1 MPTKRRRTLGAY
13 IAALVRTLDRAD
25 PPAGRRLRAVVG
37 ARRARIGLDD
47 ETVDVFFVGDRLAA
61 RAARASAPRRIVD
74 GSGHSDRATTGELLD
89 GWVEVSEA
97 IIAGDIEATG
107 TVDDVA
113 RLFHA
118 VEILLDGATR
128 APAMQSLAESI
139 LSEPRT
145 RRPVPVRTRLDLT
158 TSSLAELAL
167 LRRLDLVP

>member
-25 PPAGRRLRAVVG
+25 PSAGRRLRAVVG
-37 ARRARIGLDD
+37 GRRARIGLDD
-47 ETVDVFFVGDRLAA
+47 ETVDVFFMGDRLAA
-61 RAARASAPRRIVD
+61 RAALSRHSVH
-74 GSGHSDRATTGELLD
+74 GSGYSDRTTTGELLD
-89 GWVEVSEA
+89 GWIEVSEA

-128 APAMQSLAESI
+128 APAMQSLAERI

-145 RRPVPVRTRLDLT
+145 RRAVPVRTRLDLT